1 MSVDL
6 SALPRR
12 VTVRVGEVVE
22 VPLPSFAGSGNLW
35 TARPAG
41 DPGGAGIAEVTVRT
55 EPSAAPPGTP
65 GGAPPSS
72 WSAPVAAL
80 VAGRAPGSA
89 RWLLVLARPFAP
101 DPPTAVHELEVE
113 VSG

>member
-12 VTVRVGEVVE
+12 VRVAVGAVVE

-35 TARPAG
+35 TARPAD
-41 DPGGAGIAEVTVRT
+41 DPATAQAAEVTVRT
-55 EPSAAPPGTP
+55 EPAAVPSGEV
-65 GGAPPSS
+65 GGEPPSS
-72 WSAPVAAL
+72 YSTPV
-80 VAGRAPGSA
+80 VAVVTGRSPGAA

-101 DPPTAVHELEVE
+101 DPPTAVHELTID